1 MGTSSRW
8 ERLEE
13 LFHET
18 LRLQSHE
25 RAEYLSGQCSDDL
38 ALQREVESLVAEAE
52 LQEDFIEESAMNL
65 ALKVMSDGKSGSLAG
80 EVIGHYTILKLLG
93 SGGMGEVYLAHD
105 STLERAVALKFLSSG
120 FDDEWAKA
128 QLVREAR
135 AVAQLDHPN
144 ICGIYGIEQI
154 DEHNFIVMQYVEGDD
169 VSCLI
174 KQGPLELDRALN
186 FAEQIA
192 RALSAA
198 HGGGIIHRDVKPKNA
213 LVGPDGQIKILD
225 FGLAKYVQSN
235 TRTSPASQL
244 DQTQAGTVI
253 GTVAYMSPEQTRGDS
268 LTAATDVFSLGIFL
282 YEIFSGV
289 NPFLR
294 DTKEETIDALGNYN
308 PPELTNLPNG
318 FAKIVQKCLYKEATA
333 RYADAGEVLQAIQNS
348 LAKRQTNGSHPQ
360 RIWHSKYIRYY
371 AAAACLIFAVP
382 LVAARLVYVR
392 ASKVHSLV
400 VLPIVNKSTD
410 PQADDVSEG
419 LTRML
424 VEKFSYLPR
433 LRVRFPTIP
442 PANRN
447 KIDPVE
453 AGRTLQADQVLS
465 GEILKVDGARKL
477 HLVLTN
483 TSDGQKTWDET
494 IDLETTNMLSL
505 QDHITQQVAT
515 NLGLWLIGREKDLI
529 GKRQTD
535 DEEAMK
541 LYVRGQQYWAHR
553 RDGKN
558 VLQAISLFE
567 QAKDRDPAFAKAYSG
582 LAEALSIM
590 NTITYGNITTK
601 EAMDRA
607 HWAARQ
613 ALQLEESAETHTSMG
628 VLRLRY
634 DWEWDK
640 AEEEFKRA
648 IALNPEYANAH
659 YWYANLLAIL
669 RRKEEA
675 IKEGLIAKDLEPYS
689 PLAEMNY
696 GRALY
701 YSRRFDEAEAYF
713 QALLDRSPDVPQFL
727 NMMGLVQLQKKNVE
741 GAIVTLEKL
750 HSQSPLMAAAALG
763 YAYGRAGRFAEANK
777 IIQELDEKA
786 KEQPVPPQEKAIIY
800 MGMGELDKAFQQLEK
815 SYAEHFSAL
824 AYLTTDPLYE
834 DLQNDPRYADLA
846 RRMRLPST
854 PYLATVS
861 SRQPDRN
868 RSFSILSPQQ
878 SNTSVRPA
886 N

>member
-1 MGTSSRW
+1 MEAPNLW

-18 LRLQSHE
+18 LRLQPSE
-25 RAEYLSGQCSDDL
+25 RDEYLSAQCEGDL
-38 ALQREVESLVAEAE
+38 ALRREVESLVAEAE
-52 LQEDFIEESAMNL
+52 LEENFIDESAMSL
-65 ALKVMSDGKSGSLAG
+65 ALKVMSDAKSGSFAG
-80 EVIGHYTILKLLG
+80 QVIGHYKILKLLG
-93 SGGMGEVYLAHD
+93 SGGMGEVYLAED
-105 STLERAVALKFLSSG
+105 STLERLVALKFLSSG

-128 QLVREAR
+128 QLIREAR

-144 ICGIYGIEQI
+144 ICVIHGIEQI
-154 DEHNFIVMQYVEGDD
+154 GEHNFIVMQYVEGDD
-169 VSCLI
+169 VSCLV
-174 KQGPLELDRALN
+174 KQGPLERDQALN

-198 HGGGIIHRDVKPKNA
+198 HSRGIIHRDVKPKNA
-213 LVGPDGQIKILD
+213 MVGPDGQIKILD

-235 TRTSPASQL
+235 TKTNPASQL

-253 GTVAYMSPEQTRGDS
+253 GTVAYMSPEQTRGES
-268 LTAATDVFSLGIFL
+268 LTAATDVFSLGVFL
-282 YEIFSGV
+282 YEIFAGV

-294 DTKEETIDALGNYN
+294 DTKEETIKALANYD
-308 PPELTNLPNG
+308 PPELTDLPNG
-318 FAKIVQKCLYKEATA
+318 FADIVQKCLSKDATA
-333 RYADAGEVLQAIQNS
+333 RYSDAGEVLKDIQSS
-348 LAKRQTNGSHPQ
+348 LARRRANGSLPQ

-400 VLPIVNKSTD
+400 VLPIANKSAD
-410 PQADDVSEG
+410 PAVDDVSEG
-419 LTRML
+419 LTRTL
-424 VEKFSYLPR
+424 AEKFSYLPR
-433 LRVRFPTIP
+433 LKIRFPTIP
-442 PANRN
+442 SSSRD

-453 AGRTLQADQVLS
+453 VGRALRADQVLS
-465 GEILKVDGARKL
+465 GEILKIDGARKL

-483 TSDGQKTWDET
+483 TDDGQKTWDET
-494 IDLETTNMLSL
+494 IDLETTNMLTL
-505 QDHITQQVAT
+505 QDYITRQVAA

-541 LYVRGQQYWAHR
+541 LYFRGQQHWAHR
-553 RDGKN
+553 RDGQN
-558 VLQAISLFE
+558 VLQAISFFE

-582 LAEALSIM
+582 LAEAYSM
-590 NTITYGNITTK
+590 MSTITYGSITTK
-601 EAMDRA
+601 QAMDRA

-613 ALQLEESAETHTSMG
+613 ALQLEESAEAHTSMA

-640 AEEEFKRA
+640 AEEEFKKA
-648 IALNPEYANAH
+648 IALDPEYPNAH

-669 RRKEEA
+669 RRPEEA
-675 IKEGLIAKDLEPYS
+675 VKESLIARALDPYS

-713 QALLDRSPDVPQFL
+713 QTLLSRSPDVPQFL
-727 NMMGLVQLQKKNVE
+727 NLMGLVQLQKKNVE
-741 GAIVTLEKL
+741 GAIITLEKL
-750 HSQSPLMAAAALG
+750 HSQNPLMAAAALG
-763 YAYGRAGRFAEANK
+763 YAYGRAGRFADATK

-786 KEQPVPPQEKAIIY
+786 KQQPVPPQEKAIIY
-800 MGMGELDKAFQQLEK
+800 MGMGELDKAFQQLET
-815 SYAEHFSAL
+815 SYSEHFSAL

-834 DLQNDPRYADLA
+834 NLQSDSRYADLA
-846 RRMRLPST
+846 RRMRLPTT
-854 PYLATVS
+854 PYLANVS
-861 SRQPDRN
+861 SR
-868 RSFSILSPQQ
+868 
-878 SNTSVRPA
+878 
-886 N
+886 

>member
-1 MGTSSRW
+1 MEASNSW

-18 LRLQSHE
+18 LRLQPSE
-25 RAEYLSGQCSDDL
+25 RDEYLSGQCADDV
-38 ALQREVESLVAEAE
+38 ALQHEVESLVAEAE
-52 LQEDFIEESAMNL
+52 LEENFIEESAMSL
-65 ALKVMSDGKSGSLAG
+65 ALKVMSGAKSGSLAG
-80 EVIGHYTILKLLG
+80 QVIGHYKILKLLG
-93 SGGMGEVYLAHD
+93 SGGMGEVYLAED
-105 STLERAVALKFLSSG
+105 STLERHVALKFLSGG

-154 DEHNFIVMQYVEGDD
+154 GEHNFIVMQYVEGDD
-169 VSCLI
+169 VSCLL
-174 KQGPLELDRALN
+174 KQGPLELDQALN
-186 FAEQIA
+186 FAEQMA

-198 HGGGIIHRDVKPKNA
+198 HSRGIIHRDVKPKNV

-225 FGLAKYVQSN
+225 FGLAKFVQSN
-235 TRTSPASQL
+235 TRTNPVSPL
-244 DQTQAGTVI
+244 DQTQAGKVI
-253 GTVAYMSPEQTRGDS
+253 GTVAYMSPEQTRGES

-282 YEIFSGV
+282 YELFAGV

-294 DTKEETIDALGNYN
+294 DTKEETIAALGNYD

-318 FAKIVQKCLYKEATA
+318 FAKIVQKCLNKEAPA
-333 RYADAGEVLQAIQNS
+333 RYSDAGEVLKDIQS
-348 LAKRQTNGSHPQ
+348 SVAKRQANGSLPQ
-360 RIWHSKYIRYY
+360 RIWHSKYITYY
-371 AAAACLIFAVP
+371 AAAACLIFAIP

-400 VLPIVNKSTD
+400 VLPIANKSAD
-410 PQADDVSEG
+410 PGVDDVSEG

-433 LRVRFPTIP
+433 LKVRFPTIP
-442 PANRN
+442 SSSRD
-447 KIDPVE
+447 KIDLVE
-453 AGRTLQADQVLS
+453 VGRALQADQVLT

-483 TSDGQKTWDET
+483 TTDGQKTWDET
-494 IDLETTNMLSL
+494 IDLETTNMLKL
-505 QDHITQQVAT
+505 QDDITREVTA
-515 NLGLWLIGREKDLI
+515 NLGMWLIGREKDLI

-558 VLQAISLFE
+558 VLQAISAFE

-582 LAEALSIM
+582 LAEAYSIM
-590 NTITYGNITTK
+590 STITYGSLTTK
-601 EAMDRA
+601 QAMDRA

-634 DWEWDK
+634 DWEWK
-640 AEEEFKRA
+640 EAEEEFKRA
-648 IALNPEYANAH
+648 IALDPEYPNAH

-669 RRKEEA
+669 RRPEEA
-675 IKEGLIAKDLEPYS
+675 VKESVIARDLDPYS
-689 PLAEMNY
+689 PLGEMNY

-713 QALLDRSPDVPQFL
+713 QTLLARSPDVPQFL
-727 NMMGLVQLQKKNVE
+727 NILGLVQLQKNNVD
-741 GAIVTLEKL
+741 GAITTLEKL
-750 HSQSPLMAAAALG
+750 HSQNPLMAAAALG
-763 YAYGRAGRFAEANK
+763 YAYGKAGRVADANS
-777 IIQELDEKA
+777 IIQELDEIA
-786 KEQPVPPQEKAIIY
+786 KERPVPPQEKAIIY
-800 MGMGELDKAFQQLEK
+800 MGMGERDKAFQQLET
-815 SYAEHFSAL
+815 SYSEHFSAL

-846 RRMRLPST
+846 RRLRLPTT
-854 PYLATVS
+854 PYLA
-861 SRQPDRN
+861 Q
-868 RSFSILSPQQ
+868 
-878 SNTSVRPA
+878 
-886 N
+886 